1 MGARASAGVCAAA
14 VAAWLL
20 GGVPAARAD
29 TSVEHGKTIFQHTC
43 GNCHSPE
50 IGVNKVG
57 PSLWH
62 IVGRKIAVVPGYDYS
77 ETLRTRQTEW
87 QVWDAAALDVY
98 LRNPREAVHGVRM
111 YFKGLP
117 DENER
122 ADVIAYLRT
131 LR

>member
-1 MGARASAGVCAAA
+1 MTRGGILAA
-14 VAAWLL
+14 VAVSWLL
-20 GGVPAARAD
+20 GAAPAARAD
-29 TSVEHGKTIFQHTC
+29 ASVEHGRTIFQRTC

-117 DENER
+117 EESDR